1 MEPRI
6 TNVVAIPK
14 EQPNEQANQINESDQ
29 LGASLRNIIR
39 GEVIKLLPELM
50 NVALTHSNVS
60 PETKKFQRNL
70 DTHISNQVDE
80 TLDNNLD
87 QKIKDMVG
95 DALENC
101 SIGGSENLYIDTGN
115 L

>member
-1 MEPRI
+1 M
-6 TNVVAIPK
+6 K
-14 EQPNEQANQINESDQ
+14 DQ
-29 LGASLRNIIR
+29 SLDMVFYSSSLNF
-39 GEVIKLLPELM
+39 VL
-50 NVALTHSNVS
+50 SN
-60 PETKKFQRNL
+60 FHFLRNL

>member
-6 TNVVAIPK
+6 SNVVAIPK
-14 EQPNEQANQINESDQ
+14 EQPTEQANQVNETDQ
-29 LGASLRNIIR
+29 LGASLRSIIR
-39 GEVIKLLPELM
+39 GEVTKLLPELL
-50 NVALTHSNVS
+50 NVALTHHNVS

-80 TLDNNLD
+80 ALENNLD
-87 QKIKDMVG
+87 RKIKDMVG

>member
-6 TNVVAIPK
+6 NNVVAIPK
-14 EQPNEQANQINESDQ
+14 EQQTEQANQVNETD
-29 LGASLRNIIR
+29 LFGASLRNIIR
-39 GEVIKLLPELM
+39 SEMVKLLPELM

-70 DTHISNQVDE
+70 ETHISNQVDE
-80 TLDNNLD
+80 ALDNNLD